1 MSRGQK
7 SLESALSILFAAGL
21 GIAGCGTPSAPQPP
35 SLDLP
40 DRVLDLSAVRAGDHV
55 TLTWTMPK
63 RNTDKLTL
71 KANVPVHVCR
81 REGAGDCA
89 SAGDLDFAPGADGS
103 FSEMLPSALA
113 AGTPRVL
120 SYFVELKNRHGR
132 SAGLSDPGTILAGQ
146 APAPVAGLA
155 AELRKSGVVLR
166 WTPDTGNEAMRLRRK
181 LLTPSAAKPQKGLLA
196 PAPEPIEKSLLVE
209 DSGSNKGRALDSS
222 VAYGQAY
229 EYRAQRVVRTQVDG
243 QSLELAGGL
252 SAPVRIDVQDIFP
265 PAIPTGLA
273 AVATVPDGPSG
284 GSASIDI
291 SWQPA
296 TDADLAGYEVYR
308 REESS
313 PWQRISGDQP
323 VVAPAFHDTQIVS
336 GHTYTYA
343 VISVDQAGHVS
354 ARSAE
359 ARETVPTP

>member
-1 MSRGQK
+1 MSKGQ
-7 SLESALSILFAAGL
+7 ETIRSALSILFAAGL

-63 RNTDKLTL
+63 RNTDKLAL
-71 KANVPVHVCR
+71 KADIPVHVCR

-89 SAGDLDFAPGADGS
+89 SAGDLDFAPGVGGS
-103 FSEMLPSALA
+103 FSEMLPPALA
-113 AGTPRVL
+113 AGSPRAL
-120 SYFVELKNRHGR
+120 SYFVELKNRRGR
-132 SAGLSDPGTILAGQ
+132 SAGLSDPATILAGQ
-146 APAPVAGLA
+146 APATVAGLA
-155 AELRKSGVVLR
+155 AEVRKSGVVIR
-166 WTPDTGNEAMRLRRK
+166 WTPGNGNTAIRLRRT
-181 LLTPSAAKPQKGLLA
+181 LLTVSAAKPQKGLLA
-196 PAPEPIEKSLLVE
+196 PAPEPTERSLLVE
-209 DSGSNKGRALDSS
+209 DADSNKGRALDNN
-222 VAYGQAY
+222 VAFGQTY

-243 QSLELAGGL
+243 QSLELAGEL

-265 PAIPTGLA
+265 PAVPTGLA
-273 AVATVPDGPSG
+273 AVATVSDGPSG
-284 GSASIDI
+284 ASASIDI

-308 REESS
+308 REEPS

-323 VVAPAFHDTQIVS
+323 VVAPAFHDTQVVS
-336 GHTYTYA
+336 GHTYIYA
-343 VISVDQAGHVS
+343 VTSVDQAGHLS
-354 ARSAE
+354 ARSEE